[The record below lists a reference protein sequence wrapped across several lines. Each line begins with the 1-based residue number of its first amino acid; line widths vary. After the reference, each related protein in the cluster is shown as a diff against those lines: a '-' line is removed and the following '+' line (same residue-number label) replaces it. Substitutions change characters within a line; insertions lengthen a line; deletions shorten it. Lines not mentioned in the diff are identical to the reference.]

1 MPPLSLDTLSINDYP
16 LRITSYPYPS
26 APPATVPIKPKKQED
41 IIPLSTIR
49 TLCTNDYKA
58 LLKSKRVQV
67 FFLTTY
73 QGRLRG
79 APGQDSTNGWYVVSV
94 ITRDFS

>member
-1 MPPLSLDTLSINDYP
+1 MPPLSLDTLSIRDYP
-16 LRITSYPYPS
+16 LESIPYPYAT
-26 APPATVPIKPKKQED
+26 APPVAEAPKKRQE
-41 IIPLSTIR
+41 IIPLATIR
-49 TLCTNDYKA
+49 NLCSSDYKA

-79 APGQDSTNGWYVVSV
+79 SSERDSTNGW
-94 ITRDFS
+94 